1 MTRKAQTRLQFTPL
15 PSSSPS
21 KGDYSPGVQDRL
33 ANVRFN
39 RADRRSLRKHTS
51 TSIPTPEPSSQ
62 PQAEGVRGA
71 SATISQNEDE
81 DDIESPTAKRR
92 RTSSNMPRQTTL
104 TPRRSARLQY
114 QSPVHIRSVSTI
126 SSASSQRLHS
136 VEIPSPTPSRRTR
149 SGNAEKVPL
158 QSSSPPRNGTGLSDL
173 GSPETSGDDDDIIAT
188 KPATQRRRARRS
200 PAAKDD
206 FVVPDNADIAP
217 STDGDDVP
225 TTPLERRMSH
235 RINQTP
241 RSRRLKNRREH
252 QELEEDLQDL
262 QDSDASW
269 MQSSRTRGA
278 PVNKERER
286 RREYIEILKRRR
298 AGAKEPIQLDSEAEE
313 EPENNGYIAN
323 YTPQA
328 SAAFLGHERDVHY
341 QESSSEEDDIPQNPD
356 LDIDEDDFVVS
367 DEEEAPIDRLGRPHP
382 DIPLEFTS
390 YASAKPRELFIYV
403 IEWLVKN
410 KIAPAFS
417 RHDAL
422 WKLAFTKI
430 KDEVTAQAGSR
441 LKSSAWTGP
450 FMNALNARPGL
461 TTTELLQGENFLRGC
476 DACNKAN
483 HPAKYDFVFSGSA
496 YHHDS
501 LEPVDPDSS
510 EAEAEADHDNASVD
524 SRGHTLPPI
533 DTHFFLGRYC
543 AANAELAHKFTH
555 WKYNL
560 NEDLM
565 QYLDSQGVLSAEE
578 IVRRERSK
586 GGQRKREKEA
596 EEIVDRTKA
605 TGVIDELW
613 KGFKADLDDARIGM
627 EGHDRKGAR
636 GSRRIGSVRVPV
648 SDVLR
653 VEDDGVEKVGERDYR
668 GTIHRDKPKMFPSDD
683 EGE

>member
-1 MTRKAQTRLQFTPL
+1 MPRKAQTRLQFTPL

-39 RADRRSLRKHTS
+39 RAHRRSLQKHKL

-62 PQAEGVRGA
+62 PQAEGVGGA
-71 SATISQNEDE
+71 GATTSQNEDE
-81 DDIESPTAKRR
+81 DEIESPTAKRR
-92 RTSSNMPRQTTL
+92 RTSSNMRRQTTL
-104 TPRRSARLQY
+104 TPRRSARLHF

-149 SGNAEKVPL
+149 SGNAGKVPL
-158 QSSSPPRNGTGLSDL
+158 QSSSSSRNGRGLSDL
-173 GSPETSGDDDDIIAT
+173 GSPETSGDDDDIITT

-217 STDGDDVP
+217 STDGDGVP
-225 TTPLERRMSH
+225 TTPSEQRTSNRV
-235 RINQTP
+235 NQTP
-241 RSRRLKNRREH
+241 RSRRLKSRREH

-262 QDSDASW
+262 QDSDSSW

-298 AGAKEPIQLDSEAEE
+298 AGAKEPILLDSEEE
-313 EPENNGYIAN
+313 EEVGDNGYIVN
-323 YTPQA
+323 STPKA
-328 SAAFLGHERDVHY
+328 SAAVFGHD
-341 QESSSEEDDIPQNPD
+341 QEPSSEEDDMPPNPD
-356 LDIDEDDFVVS
+356 LDIDEDDFIVS
-367 DEEEAPIDRLGRPHP
+367 DKEEASIDRLGRPHP

-430 KDEVTAQAGSR
+430 KDEITAQAGSR

-461 TTTELLQGENFLRGC
+461 TTTQLFQGENFLRGC

-510 EAEAEADHDNASVD
+510 EAEAEAEADHDNASVD
-524 SRGHTLPPI
+524 SRGHTLPPV

-596 EEIVDRTKA
+596 EEIVDQMKA

-653 VEDDGVEKVGERDYR
+653 VEDDGLEKVRERDYR
-668 GTIHRDKPKMFPSDD
+668 GTMHRDKDKPIMFPSDD

>member
-21 KGDYSPGVQDRL
+21 KEDYSPTVQDRL

-39 RADRRSLRKHTS
+39 RAGRRNLRKPTS
-51 TSIPTPEPSSQ
+51 TSIPTPDPSSQ
-62 PQAEGVRGA
+62 AQAECVGGG
-71 SATISQNEDE
+71 SATITQSEDE

-92 RTSSNMPRQTTL
+92 RTSSNRPRQTTL
-104 TPRRSARLQY
+104 TPRRSSRLQS
-114 QSPVHIRSVSTI
+114 QSPVHITSVSTI
-126 SSASSQRLHS
+126 SSASSQHLHS

-149 SGNAEKVPL
+149 SGNSEKVPI
-158 QSSSPPRNGTGLSDL
+158 QSSSPPRNATGLSDL
-173 GSPETSGDDDDIIAT
+173 GSPETSGDDDDIVAT

-200 PAAKDD
+200 PTAKNG
-206 FVVPDNADIAP
+206 FVVPDNVDVAP
-217 STDGDDVP
+217 STDGDSIP
-225 TTPLERRMSH
+225 TTPSEQQSTH
-235 RINQTP
+235 RTKQTL
-241 RSRRLKNRREH
+241 RSRRLKSRREH

-262 QDSDASW
+262 QDAESPR

-298 AGAKEPIQLDSEAEE
+298 AGEKEPIQLDSEDEQ
-313 EPENNGYIAN
+313 EPQENEYIAN
-323 YTPQA
+323 YTPKL
-328 SAAFLGHERDVHY
+328 SAAFFGQERNAHN
-341 QESSSEEDDIPQNPD
+341 EKPSSEEDEIPQNPD
-356 LDIDEDDFVVS
+356 LDIDEDDFIVS
-367 DEEEAPIDRLGRPHP
+367 DEEEAPLDHLGRPHP

-417 RHDAL
+417 RHDPL

-476 DACNKAN
+476 DACNKTN
-483 HPAKYDFVFSGSA
+483 HPAKYEFIFSGSA

-510 EAEAEADHDNASVD
+510 SEAEAGTAADHDNISVD
-524 SRGHTLPPI
+524 SRGHTLPPT

-543 AANAELAHKFTH
+543 AANAELAHRFTH

-560 NEDLM
+560 NEDLLHH
-565 QYLDSQGVLSAEE
+565 LDSQGVLSAEE
-578 IVRRERSK
+578 ILRRERSK

-596 EEIVDRTKA
+596 EEIVDQMKA
-605 TGVIDELW
+605 TGVIDDLW
-613 KGFKADLDDARIGM
+613 KGFKTDLDDARIGM
-627 EGHDRKGAR
+627 EGHARKGVR
-636 GSRRIGSVRVPV
+636 GSRRIGSVRAPV
-648 SDVLR
+648 SDVLTM
-653 VEDDGVEKVGERDYR
+653 EDDPVEKAGE
-668 GTIHRDKPKMFPSDD
+668 
-683 EGE
+683 

>member
-1 MTRKAQTRLQFTPL
+1 MPPRAQTRLQFTPL

-62 PQAEGVRGA
+62 PQAEGVRGP

-81 DDIESPTAKRR
+81 DEIESSTAKRR

-104 TPRRSARLQY
+104 TPRRSARLHY
-114 QSPVHIRSVSTI
+114 QSPVHIRSVSTT
-126 SSASSQRLHS
+126 SSESSQRLHS

-149 SGNAEKVPL
+149 SVNAEKVPL
-158 QSSSPPRNGTGLSDL
+158 PSSSSPQNGTGLSDL
-173 GSPETSGDDDDIIAT
+173 GSPETSGDDDDMIAT
-188 KPATQRRRARRS
+188 KPATRRRRARRS

-206 FVVPDNADIAP
+206 FIVPDNADIAP
-217 STDGDDVP
+217 STDGDGVP
-225 TTPLERRMSH
+225 TTPLGQRTPN

-241 RSRRLKNRREH
+241 RSRRLKSRREH

-262 QDSDASW
+262 QDSNSSW

-298 AGAKEPIQLDSEAEE
+298 SGAKEPIQLDSEDEE
-313 EPENNGYIAN
+313 EAGDNGYTAN
-323 YTPQA
+323 STPKA
-328 SAAFLGHERDVHY
+328 SAAVFGHDE
-341 QESSSEEDDIPQNPD
+341 ESLSEEDDMPQNPD
-356 LDIDEDDFVVS
+356 LDIDEDDFIVS
-367 DEEEAPIDRLGRPHP
+367 DQEEAPVDRLGRPHP
-382 DIPLEFTS
+382 DIPLEFTC

-430 KDEVTAQAGSR
+430 KDEITAQAGSR

-461 TTTELLQGENFLRGC
+461 KTTELFQGENFLRGC

-483 HPAKYDFVFSGSA
+483 HPAKYGFVFSGSA

-510 EAEAEADHDNASVD
+510 EAEAEADHDNASID
-524 SRGHTLPPI
+524 SRGHTLLPA

-578 IVRRERSK
+578 IVRREHSK

-596 EEIVDRTKA
+596 EEIVDQMKA

-648 SDVLR
+648 SDVVR
-653 VEDDGVEKVGERDYR
+653 VEDDGVEKVTERNYR
-668 GTIHRDKPKMFPSDD
+668 GTMHRDKPKIFPSDD